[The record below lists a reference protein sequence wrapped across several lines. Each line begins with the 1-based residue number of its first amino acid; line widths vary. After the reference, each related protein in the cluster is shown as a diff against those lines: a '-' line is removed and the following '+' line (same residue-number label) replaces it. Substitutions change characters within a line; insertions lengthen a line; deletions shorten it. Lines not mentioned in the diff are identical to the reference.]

1 MQGFGGKS
9 RRKEASWETGLRW
22 EDGIRMDLRD
32 VEWIQLA
39 QYRGQWR
46 TVVSVVNFRI
56 LAPRI

>member
-1 MQGFGGKS
+1 VGKPEGKIPLG
-9 RRKEASWETGLRW
+9 RPGLRW
-22 EDGIRMDLRD
+22 EDGIRMDLTD